1 MRVFYIAGREQG
13 YSRTRNVLKAL
24 RMNGV
29 EVIPCFPPDRSFR
42 HYPRL
47 LWTLWR
53 NHERYDVVLVG
64 FYGQLLVPWVRML
77 AKAPLLYDMYITT
90 YDTMVFDRQVAAPG
104 TLRAW
109 LFWLADRVS
118 MRLADAVVLESQ
130 DHIESCVQR
139 FKIPRERFR
148 RVFLATDED
157 IIRPQPEEK
166 RKDGFLVHFHGEY
179 APFHGVK
186 YILLAAHLLRDQ
198 GVTFQLIGRGI
209 TYEADRRL
217 AEELGLRNV
226 RFLDGVPFEELAKHM
241 SRADVCL
248 GIFGDNER
256 VSRVVTNKVIE
267 AIAVGRPL
275 ISSRNAP
282 IQELLVDGESV
293 LLCERANPESLA
305 QAILRLKQDPELRQR
320 IAQGGHKV
328 FLEQCTC
335 RLLGRQLKTIAS
347 ELIDYRCSG

>member
-1 MRVFYIAGREQG
+1 MRVLYIAGREEG

-42 HYPRL
+42 HYPGL
-47 LWTLWR
+47 LWRVLR
-53 NHERYDVVLVG
+53 NRQRYDLVLVG
-64 FYGQLLVPWVRML
+64 FYGQLLLPWVRLL
-77 AKAPLLYDMYITT
+77 AKGPILYDMYITT
-90 YDTMVFDRQVAAPG
+90 YDTMVFDRGVAAPG

-109 LFWLADRVS
+109 LFGLADRLS
-118 MRLADAVVLESQ
+118 MRLADMVVLESQ
-130 DHIESCVQR
+130 DHIDSCVRR
-139 FKIPRERFR
+139 FKIPPQRFR
-148 RVFLATDED
+148 RVFLATDEEV
-157 IIRPQPEEK
+157 IRPRAVEK
-166 RKDGFLVHFHGEY
+166 EQDEFLVHFHGEY

-186 YILLAAHLLRDQ
+186 YILLAAHLLRGE
-198 GVTFQLIGRGI
+198 GVTFQIIGRGI

-226 RFLDGVPFEELAKHM
+226 RFLDNVPFEELATYM

-267 AIAVGRPL
+267 AIAVGKPL

-305 QAILRLKQDPELRQR
+305 QAILRLKRDPGLRHK

-328 FLEQCTC
+328 FLEHCTC
-335 RLLGRQLKTIAS
+335 HLLGKQLKAIAS
-347 ELIDYRCSG
+347 ELVHDRSAN